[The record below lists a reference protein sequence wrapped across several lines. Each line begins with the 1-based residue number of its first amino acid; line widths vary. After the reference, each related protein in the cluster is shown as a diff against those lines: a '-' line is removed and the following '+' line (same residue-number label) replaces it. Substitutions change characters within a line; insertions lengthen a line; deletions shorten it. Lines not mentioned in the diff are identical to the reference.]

1 MALYNVRKPTQTRVG
16 PPHPLFPVSV
26 YSIDITSFLTVQGQ
40 SYEFAQNHRVP
51 PPPKKL
57 NKYSSQFFLF
67 LHLIFF

>member
-51 PPPKKL
+51 PPQEIK
-57 NKYSSQFFLF
+57 
-67 LHLIFF
+67 